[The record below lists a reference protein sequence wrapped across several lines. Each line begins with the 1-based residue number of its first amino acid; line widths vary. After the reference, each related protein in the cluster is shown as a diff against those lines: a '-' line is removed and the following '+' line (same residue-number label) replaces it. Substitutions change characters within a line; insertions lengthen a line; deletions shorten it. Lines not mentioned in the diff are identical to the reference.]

1 MTASVAEEVA
11 AYVDRRPYVR
21 EALAAGIVNYAALA
35 RAVGEDVDGSFEAV
49 KMALRR
55 YAEDLGERRAERERD
70 VGRIL
75 EGSSI
80 ELKSNVQVCKSGAEV
95 DGAVHARTESGFTT
109 VQRAGEDC
117 PGEVLEEQV
126 LITLQSPET
135 LEDTPGVLGY
145 VMSVLGAHGINVT
158 ECISCRE
165 DTHLVV
171 DASDA
176 TRAFEL
182 LNERLQ

>member
-1 MTASVAEEVA
+1 MTDSVAEQVA
-11 AYVDRRPYVR
+11 AHVDRRPYVR

-35 RAVGEDVDGSFEAV
+35 RSVGEDVDGSFEAV
-49 KMALRR
+49 KMGLRR
-55 YAEDLGERRAERERD
+55 YAEDLADRRQARERD

-80 ELKSNVQVCKSGAEV
+80 ELKSNVQVCKSDAEV
-95 DGAVHARTESGFTT
+95 DGAVHARTESGYTT
-109 VQRAGEDC
+109 VQPATADC
-117 PGEVLEEQV
+117 PGETIADQV

-145 VMSVLGAHGINVT
+145 IMSVLGAHGINVT

-171 DASDA
+171 HASDA